1 MAENQNKE
9 KDLEQPVEEQEETT
23 EAAAEEKET
32 SETPE
37 AEEKESAEEAPEKKS
52 KFFKK
57 DKKDKKDAEIEELKD
72 RLVRQ
77 MAEFDNYRKRTDKE
91 KKQNYE
97 IGASDFILK
106 ILPVVDNFERGLGA
120 MTDADKQSSFAQ
132 GIEMIYKQLMKQ
144 LEDLGVKPI
153 EAIGK
158 EFDPNFHNAV
168 MQVESEEY
176 ETGFVAQELQKGY
189 LYKDTVIRHSM
200 VAVVS

>member
-9 KDLEQPVEEQEETT
+9 KDLEQPVEEKEETT

-37 AEEKESAEEAPEKKS
+37 AEEKESAEETPEKKS

-106 ILPVVDNFERGLGA
+106 ILPVVDNFERGL
-120 MTDADKQSSFAQ
+120 DA
-132 GIEMIYKQLMKQ
+132 L
-144 LEDLGVKPI
+144 
-153 EAIGK
+153 
-158 EFDPNFHNAV
+158 
-168 MQVESEEY
+168 SEE
-176 ETGFVAQELQKGY
+176 EKVSRREIFSRKRKRAISEVATISKLPRREALAEVALFSPSISRMGAA
-189 LYKDTVIRHSM
+189 ISSRIMPM
-200 VAVVS
+200 V

>member
-9 KDLEQPVEEQEETT
+9 KDLEQPVEEKEETT

-37 AEEKESAEEAPEKKS
+37 AEEKESAEEVPEKKS

-106 ILPVVDNFERGLGA
+106 ILPVVDNFERGLDALSEEEKEGA
-120 MTDADKQSSFAQ
+120 FAQ
-132 GIEMIYKQLMKQ
+132 GFIKIYQQMITV
-144 LEDLGVKPI
+144 LEEIGVKPMD
-153 EAIGK
+153 AVGK
-158 EFDPNFHNAV
+158 EFNPDFHNAV
-168 MQVESEEY
+168 MHEENEEMGENLVSEE
-176 ETGFVAQELQKGY
+176 FQKGY
-189 LYKDTVIRHSM
+189 MYKDGVLRHSM
-200 VAVVS
+200 VKVVN